1 MLKRD
6 GISNEWGGQGH
17 GANPNVLPTRD
28 AGIDQMIADDDVSIL
43 FQPWI
48 EPASGQVIAA
58 EALIRSTLASPGRL
72 FARAASAGR
81 GNELSRIAQAKAI
94 AMAAA
99 WTGPLTGLN
108 LSLNLLPGELSRP
121 GHDDWLLETIAAAA
135 LDPARLTLEIT
146 ENDLLVADAEVVAR
160 LERLRSAGIS
170 IALDD
175 FGSGYASF
183 DYLTNLPL
191 DLIKVDR
198 SLVSGLVEGSRKRIV
213 MRALIGLARDLDL
226 KLLVEGVESADQL
239 TLLAEWGCELYQGF
253 FAAGAL
259 NEQELA
265 RFVASARIEAA

>member
-1 MLKRD
+1 M
-6 GISNEWGGQGH
+6 
-17 GANPNVLPTRD
+17 
-28 AGIDQMIADDDVSIL
+28 
-43 FQPWI
+43 
-48 EPASGQVIAA
+48 
-58 EALIRSTLASPGRL
+58 
-72 FARAASAGR
+72 
-81 GNELSRIAQAKAI
+81 
-94 AMAAA
+94 
-99 WTGPLTGLN
+99 
-108 LSLNLLPGELSRP
+108 
-121 GHDDWLLETIAAAA
+121 
-135 LDPARLTLEIT
+135 
-146 ENDLLVADAEVVAR
+146 VAR

-191 DLIKVDR
+191 DMIKVDR

-226 KLLVEGVESADQL
+226 KVLVEGVESAGQL
-239 TLLAEWGCELYQGF
+239 ALLAEWGCELYQGF